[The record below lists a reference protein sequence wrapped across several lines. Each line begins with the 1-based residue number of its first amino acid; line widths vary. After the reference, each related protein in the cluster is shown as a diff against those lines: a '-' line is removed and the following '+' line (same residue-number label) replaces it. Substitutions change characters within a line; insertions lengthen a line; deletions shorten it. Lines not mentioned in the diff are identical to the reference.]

1 MTRDQVNAEAEI
13 LMIET
18 RQLLTDGEAPGG
30 FRERYDAVLQSDPAI
45 TVMHRAVMSALPNA
59 TRTTH

>member
-18 RQLLTDGEAPGG
+18 RQLLTDGDAPGG
-30 FRERYDAVLQSDPAI
+30 FRERYDAALQSDAI
-45 TVMHRAVMSALPNA
+45 ALMHRAVMSALPAA

>member
-1 MTRDQVNAEAEI
+1 MSRDQVNAEAEI

-18 RQLLTDGEAPGG
+18 RQLLTDGDSPGG
-30 FRERYDAVLQSDPAI
+30 FRARYDAVLQADPAI
-45 TVMHRAVMSALPNA
+45 VQRHRAVMSALPDD